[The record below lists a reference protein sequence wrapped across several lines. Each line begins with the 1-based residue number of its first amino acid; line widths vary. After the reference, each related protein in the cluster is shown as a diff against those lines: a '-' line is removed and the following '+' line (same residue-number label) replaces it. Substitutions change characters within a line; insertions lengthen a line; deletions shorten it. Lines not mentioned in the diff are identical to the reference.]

1 MRKFKTDR
9 NILLGEINGY
19 YKELLKAI
27 EYHYYSKR
35 YNNAKEEAKKDNKG
49 VKLIKEFLFTMYKK
63 FGAVINKRDDN

>member
-27 EYHYYSKR
+27 EYHYYTKI
-35 YNNAKEEAKKDNKG
+35 NINTKFEA
-49 VKLIKEFLFTMYKK
+49 
-63 FGAVINKRDDN
+63 